1 MDSIYFTCVVCKVGA
16 SSQEFNISSSL
27 SLLFSVLSRC
37 GHAALAL
44 LYPFTWQHTFVPVL
58 PASMLDISCSPTPF
72 LMGALAPCLPEL
84 LELPIEEVSDKGHR
98 LISSG

>member
-1 MDSIYFTCVVCKVGA
+1 MIDTFVSCDLCENQLF
-16 SSQEFNISSSL
+16 SL
-27 SLLFSVLSRC
+27 HCSVLSRC

-72 LMGALAPCLPEL
+72 LIGVLAPCLPQL
-84 LELPIEEVSDKGHR
+84 LELPIEEVNESLCILYFK
-98 LISSG
+98 